1 MNTSFKILFRK
12 LSSKPVFSFIT
23 VFGFTVGIAGS
34 LLIYLWVYNELSY
47 EKFHPGYQRIY
58 RVLTLSKQGDRV
70 VKSAGSYRPLAHTM
84 EKDYPQ
90 IEYATYISFSS
101 EDSPLQVS
109 DEDAKIDGR
118 GCWLS
123 ESFFHVFEG
132 FIFREGTPELA
143 LSNPSGIILNAAMA
157 RKLFGNQP
165 ALGKSVII
173 NKYFREEFTVSAVV
187 EIPAQSHIGFDYAF
201 SEKNN
206 HITALSHSCYDKSHI
221 HVYFKLRKDAV
232 IDDEFLSQITNH
244 ISRYSKITDKLMF
257 QPIAD
262 IHLYSD
268 YETYLYDKNRGSY
281 IYIWIFSGLAILVV
295 LMASLNFSVLSVAR
309 ASERLTEIGMKKVN
323 GASRFQIARQFLSE
337 SFLQTFVSLVLAI
350 VLVWVTIPLFNN
362 LSGQQLQLSLSF
374 KLLFNLVVLASFVGL
389 AAGIYPAWYLSSLTP
404 AGIFKDKTP
413 TGSGAQMLKL
423 LPLFQ
428 FAIAIF
434 FIVATAVFIRQMNYI
449 QSKDLGFDDKNI
461 VVVPTGLWYGN
472 KTFKEELQKYPG
484 VLSVSASVYA
494 PVDFAWKMSIPYTR
508 GGTNDS
514 LQASLFWADENFSET
529 YNMEVVKGRFLQM
542 NYEDYWEEWKKDRS
556 NDREKNNQISLP
568 VVINETAEKQL
579 SFDDPIGKRLGNF
592 VIVGVVKDFHFRPL
606 QHSIEPLILTND
618 PQNIMSVNIRIAPGN
633 RSETLKF
640 IGETYRKYR
649 DDRTFSYQFF
659 DDMLQEKYRAEI
671 YLRNLTFLFA
681 MLAIL
686 IAMLGILGMSVF
698 SITKRTKEIG
708 IRKVNGA
715 RISEILAML
724 NKDFVKWVLI
734 AFVIAIPL
742 AYYAMNKWLENFAYK
757 TELSWWIFAL
767 AGLLAL
773 GIALLTVSW
782 QSWRAATRN
791 PVEALR
797 YE

>member
-1 MNTSFKILFRK
+1 MNITFRILFRK

-23 VFGFTVGIAGS
+23 IFGFTVGIAAS

-47 EKFHPGYQRIY
+47 EKFHRDYQRIY
-58 RVLTLSKQGDRV
+58 RVLTLSKQGDKV
-70 VKSAGSYRPLAHTM
+70 VKSAGSYRPLAGTL

-109 DEDAKIDGR
+109 DVDEKIDGR

-132 FIFREGTPELA
+132 FNFREGTNEHSLT
-143 LSNPSGIILNAAMA
+143 NPSGIILNAAMA

-165 ALGKSVII
+165 ALGKTVII

-187 EIPAQSHIGFDYAF
+187 EIPVLSHINFDYAF
-201 SEKNN
+201 SEKNSR
-206 HITALSHSCYDKSHI
+206 IAALSNSWSDKSHV
-221 HVYFKLRKDAV
+221 HVYIRLRKDAV
-232 IDDEFLSQITNH
+232 IDNEFRSQITNH

-268 YETYLYDKNRGSY
+268 YETHHYDKNIGSY

-323 GASRFQIARQFLSE
+323 GASRIQVASQFLSE

-350 VLVWVTIPLFNN
+350 ILVWIAIPSFNN

-374 KLLFNLVVLASFVGL
+374 KLLFNLIVLTSCVAL
-389 AAGIYPAWYLSSLTP
+389 TAGIYPAWYLSSLTP
-404 AGIFKDKTP
+404 SGIFKDKTP
-413 TGSGAQMLKL
+413 TGSGARILKL

-472 KTFKEELQKYPG
+472 KTFKEELQKHPA
-484 VLSVSASVYA
+484 VKSVSASVYA
-494 PVDFAWKMSIPYTR
+494 PVDFAWQMSIPYIR

-514 LQASLFWADENFSET
+514 LQASLFWADENFAET
-529 YNMEVVKGRFLQM
+529 YNLEVVKGRFLQM
-542 NYEDYWEEWKKDRS
+542 NYEDYWKELKKDRP
-556 NDREKNNQISLP
+556 NEKENNHQVSLP

-579 SFDDPIGKRLGNF
+579 SFDDPVGKRLGNY

-606 QHSIEPLILTND
+606 QHAIEPLILTND
-618 PQNIMSVNIRIAPGN
+618 PQNIMSVNIRIAPEN
-633 RSETLKF
+633 RAETLKF
-640 IGETYRKYR
+640 IGDTYRKHR

-659 DDMLQEKYRAEI
+659 DDMLQEKYRAEN

-681 MLAIL
+681 TLAIL

-715 RISEILAML
+715 RISERFYKMGVA
-724 NKDFVKWVLI
+724 I
-734 AFVIAIPL
+734 AFVIATPI
-742 AYYAMNKWLENFAYK
+742 AYYTMHKWLENFAYK
-757 TELSWWIFAL
+757 TTLSWWIFAL
-767 AGLLAL
+767 AGMLAL

>member
-1 MNTSFKILFRK
+1 MRTTFKILFRK
-12 LSSKPVFSFIT
+12 LSSKPVFSLIT
-23 VFGFTVGIAGS
+23 IIGFTVGIAAS

-47 EKFHPGYQRIY
+47 EKFHPDYERIY
-58 RVLTLSKQGDRV
+58 RVLTLSRQGEKV
-70 VKSAGSYRPLAHTM
+70 VKSAGSYRPLASTL

-90 IEYATYISFSS
+90 IQYATYISFSS
-101 EDSPLQVS
+101 EDSPLQIS
-109 DEDAKIDGR
+109 DEDEKIDGR

-132 FIFREGTPELA
+132 FIFREGNPEQA
-143 LSNPSGIILNAAMA
+143 LSSPTGIILNSTMA
-157 RKLFGNQP
+157 RKLFGNQS
-165 ALGKSVII
+165 ALGKTVII
-173 NKYFREEFTVSAVV
+173 NKYFREEFTVTAVV
-187 EIPAQSHIGFDYAF
+187 EIPKQSHIGFDYAF
-201 SEKNN
+201 SVKDSRFTTMSNN
-206 HITALSHSCYDKSHI
+206 WSDKSHV

-232 IDDEFLSQITNH
+232 IDPEFLSQITNH

-323 GASRFQIARQFLSE
+323 GASRFQIASQFINE
-337 SFLQTFVSLVLAI
+337 SFLQTFISLVLAI
-350 VLVWVTIPLFNN
+350 TIVWITIPLFNN
-362 LSGQQLQLSLSF
+362 VSGQQLQLTLSF
-374 KLLFNLVVLASFVGL
+374 RLLFNLAVLTSCVALTS
-389 AAGIYPAWYLSSLTP
+389 GIYPAWYLSSLTP

-413 TGSGAQMLKL
+413 TGSGARILKL

-434 FIVATAVFIRQMNYI
+434 FIIATAVFIRQMNFI
-449 QSKDLGFDDKNI
+449 QSKDLGFDNKNI

-472 KTFKEELQKYPG
+472 KTFKEELQKHPG

-494 PVDFAWKMSIPYTR
+494 PVDISWKTRIPYTR

-514 LQASLFWADENFSET
+514 LQASLFWADENFAEA
-529 YNMEVVKGRFLQM
+529 YKLEVIKGRFLQM
-542 NYEDYWEEWKKDRS
+542 NYEDYWEEWKKDRT
-556 NDREKNNQISLP
+556 NDKEKKNQISLP

-579 SFDDPIGKRLGNF
+579 NFDDPIGKRLGNF

-618 PQNIMSVNIRIAPGN
+618 PQNIMSVNIRIAPEN
-633 RSETLKF
+633 RAETLKF
-640 IGETYRKYR
+640 IGDTYRKHR

-659 DDMLQEKYRAEI
+659 DDMLQEKYRAEN

-681 MLAIL
+681 TLAIL

-734 AFVIAIPL
+734 AFVIATPI
-742 AYYAMNKWLENFAYK
+742 AWYVMNRWLENFAYK
-757 TELSWWIFAL
+757 TTLSWWIFAL
-767 AGLLAL
+767 AGMLAL
-773 GIALLTVSW
+773 GVALLTVSW

>member
-1 MNTSFKILFRK
+1 MNTTFRILFRK

-23 VFGFTVGIAGS
+23 IFGFTVGIAAS
-34 LLIYLWVYNELSY
+34 LLIYLWIYNELSY

-58 RVLTLSKQGDRV
+58 RVLTLSKQGDKV
-70 VKSAGSYRPLAHTM
+70 VKSASNYRPLASTL

-101 EDSPLQVS
+101 EDSPLQIS
-109 DEDAKIDGR
+109 DEDEKVDGR
-118 GCWLS
+118 GCWLN
-123 ESFFHVFEG
+123 ERFFNVFEG
-132 FIFREGTPELA
+132 FKFREGTPEFA

-165 ALGKSVII
+165 ALGKTVII

-187 EIPAQSHIGFDYAF
+187 EIPDQSHIDFDYAY
-201 SEKNN
+201 SEKNSR
-206 HITALSHSCYDKSHI
+206 IAALSNSWSDKAHV

-232 IDDEFLSQITNH
+232 IENEFLSQITNH
-244 ISRYSKITDKLMF
+244 ISRYSKITDKLIF

-268 YETYLYDKNRGSY
+268 YETHHYDKNIGSY

-309 ASERLTEIGMKKVN
+309 VSERLTEIGMKKVN
-323 GASRFQIARQFLSE
+323 GASRFQIAGQFLSE

-350 VLVWVTIPLFNN
+350 ILVWITIPFFNN
-362 LSGQQLQLSLSF
+362 LSGQQLQLTLTF
-374 KLLFNLVVLASFVGL
+374 KLLFNLVVLTSFVGL
-389 AAGIYPAWYLSSLTP
+389 TAGIYPAWYLSSLTP
-404 AGIFKDKTP
+404 AGIIKDKIP
-413 TGSGAQMLKL
+413 TGSGARILKL

-428 FAIAIF
+428 FAVAIF

-449 QSKDLGFDDKNI
+449 QRKDLGFDDKNI

-472 KTFKEELQKYPG
+472 KTFKKELLKHPG
-484 VLSVSASVYA
+484 VISVSASVYA

-514 LQASLFWADENFSET
+514 LQASLFWADENFAET
-529 YNMEVVKGRFLQM
+529 YNLEVVKGRFLQM
-542 NYEDYWEEWKKDRS
+542 SYEDYWEEWKKDRP
-556 NDREKNNQISLP
+556 NEKEKNNQISLP
-568 VVINETAEKQL
+568 VVINEMAEKQL
-579 SFDDPIGKRLGNF
+579 SFDDPVGKRLGNY

-606 QHSIEPLILTND
+606 QHPIEPMILTND
-618 PQNIMSVNIRIAPGN
+618 PQNIMSVNIRVAPEN
-633 RSETLKF
+633 RAETLKF
-640 IGETYRKYR
+640 IGDTYRKHR

-659 DDMLQEKYRAEI
+659 DDMLQEKYKAEN

-681 MLAIL
+681 TLAIL

-715 RISEILAML
+715 RVSEILTLL
-724 NKDFVKWVLI
+724 NKDFILWVVI
-734 AFVIAIPL
+734 AFVIATPV
-742 AYYAMNKWLENFAYK
+742 AYYTMNKWLENFAYK
-757 TELSWWIFAL
+757 TSLSWWIFAL

-773 GIALLTVSW
+773 GIAVLTVSW

>member
-1 MNTSFKILFRK
+1 MNTSYKILFRK

-23 VFGFTVGIAGS
+23 VFGFTVGIAAS

-58 RVLTLSKQGDRV
+58 RVLTLSKQGDKV
-70 VKSAGSYRPLAHTM
+70 VKSSGSYRPLAHTM

-101 EDSPLQVS
+101 EDSPLQIA
-109 DEDAKIDGR
+109 DEDEKIDGR

-132 FIFREGTPELA
+132 FKFSEGKPENA
-143 LSNPSGIILNAAMA
+143 LSNSSGIIPNATMA

-165 ALGKSVII
+165 ALGKTVII

-187 EIPAQSHIGFDYAF
+187 EIPAQSHMDFDYAF
-201 SEKNN
+201 SQKNSRFA
-206 HITALSHSCYDKSHI
+206 ALSNSWADKSHV
-221 HVYFKLRKDAV
+221 HVYFKLRKDAI
-232 IDDEFLSQITNH
+232 IDNEFLSQITNH

-262 IHLYSD
+262 IHLYTD
-268 YETYLYDKNRGSY
+268 YETHNYDKNIGSY

-309 ASERLTEIGMKKVN
+309 SSERLTEIGIKKVN
-323 GASRFQIARQFLSE
+323 GASRLQIASQLISE
-337 SFLQTFVSLVLAI
+337 SFLQTFVSLMVAIILVLI
-350 VLVWVTIPLFNN
+350 TIPFFNN
-362 LSGQQLQLSLSF
+362 LSGQQLQLTLSF
-374 KLLFNLVVLASFVGL
+374 RLLFNLVVLTSFVGL
-389 AAGIYPAWYLSSLTP
+389 TAGIYPAWYFSSLTP
-404 AGIFKDKTP
+404 ASIFKDKTP
-413 TGSGAQMLKL
+413 TGSGARILKL

-434 FIVATAVFIRQMNYI
+434 FIIATVVFMRQMNYI

-472 KTFKEELQKYPG
+472 KTFKEELLKHPG
-484 VLSVSASVYA
+484 VISVSASVYA

-508 GGTNDS
+508 GGANDS
-514 LQASLFWADENFSET
+514 LQASLFWADENFAET
-529 YNMEVVKGRFLQM
+529 YNLEVVKGRFLQM
-542 NYEDYWEEWKKDRS
+542 SYEDYWEEWKKDRP
-556 NDREKNNQISLP
+556 NEKEKNNQISLP

-579 SFDDPIGKRLGNF
+579 SFDDPVGKRLGNY
-592 VIVGVVKDFHFRPL
+592 VIVGVVRDFHFRPL
-606 QHSIEPLILTND
+606 QHPIEPLILTND
-618 PQNIMSVNIRIAPGN
+618 PQNIMSVNIRVAPEN
-633 RSETLKF
+633 RAGTLKF
-640 IGETYRKYR
+640 IGDTYRKHR

-659 DDMLQEKYRAEI
+659 DDMLQEKYKAEN

-681 MLAIL
+681 TLAIL

-715 RISEILAML
+715 RVSEILTLL
-724 NKDFVKWVLI
+724 NKDFIKWVVL
-734 AFVIAIPL
+734 AFVVATPV
-742 AYYAMNKWLENFAYK
+742 AYYTMHKWLENFAYK
-757 TELSWWIFAL
+757 TTLSWWVFAL
-767 AGLLAL
+767 AGFLAL
-773 GIALLTVSW
+773 GIAMLTVSW